1 MIHLGNSVPKV
12 LPALETIILKGC
24 PLMGGSG
31 EEDAEVGV
39 EEDDPEL
46 RVEIIATLPRLKRLN
61 KGVVNPEER

>member
-1 MIHLGNSVPKV
+1 MIHLGNSVLKV

-24 PLMGGSG
+24 PLMGGLG

-39 EEDDPEL
+39 EEDPEL

-61 KGVVNPEER
+61 KGVVTPEER